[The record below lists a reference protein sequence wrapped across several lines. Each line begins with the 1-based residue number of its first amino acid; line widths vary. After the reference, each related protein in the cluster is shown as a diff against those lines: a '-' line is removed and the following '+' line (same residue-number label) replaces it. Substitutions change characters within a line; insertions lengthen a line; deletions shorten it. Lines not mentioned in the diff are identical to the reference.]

1 MQRQKMQQLRKKMS
15 EFLQVQGGHL
25 GQGVAEPQVPW
36 MHPIMFTEAMGDV
49 FSMPGEATG
58 SHAEPSVVQ
67 PRRSS
72 LRPPRASFSQ
82 PGSSMSAA
90 DPFGAHVEQPRR
102 SSLRI
107 ERAAVSQAAP
117 SRAPSDTHPKTSKK
131 PSFGS
136 RMLGGFRFRKNS

>member
-1 MQRQKMQQLRKKMS
+1 MY
-15 EFLQVQGGHL
+15 
-25 GQGVAEPQVPW
+25 A
-36 MHPIMFTEAMGDV
+36 EAMGEV
-49 FSMPGEATG
+49 FSVPGEATG
-58 SHAEPSVVQ
+58 SHAEPSVTQ

-72 LRPPRASFSQ
+72 LRLPRASFSQ
-82 PGSSMSAA
+82 PGSSRTAA

-107 ERAAVSQAAP
+107 ERASVSQAAP
-117 SRAPSDTHPKTSKK
+117 SGAQVEPSSAPVQQTRSSSFRQPRASSSQAAPSDTQPKTSKK